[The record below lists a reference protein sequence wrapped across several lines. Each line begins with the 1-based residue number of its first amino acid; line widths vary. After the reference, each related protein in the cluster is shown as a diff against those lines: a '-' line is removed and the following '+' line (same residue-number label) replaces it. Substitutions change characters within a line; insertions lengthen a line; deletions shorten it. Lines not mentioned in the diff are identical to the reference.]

1 MSEVDVLPAPGG
13 AEELPPE
20 APGAPRLPR
29 LAVTV
34 HRMDGGLEN
43 GASESR
49 ALSPAGYPVFIP
61 PDSDRPRL
69 IPLNDIKYVV
79 IGSVE
84 DPDLEADP
92 GEKAVARKAILRFRD
107 GEWIPVY
114 MDPSQA
120 SDGVGLAV
128 KVRLSERQRVIPAIA
143 SSRAILEMQFV
154 DTWMTPSEGPTPQRR
169 RSDIEQAAARQG
181 KDLHKL
187 ANDFRDRLALVRDA
201 GLTTGDTL
209 AFSRAVRTYLDRF
222 LVEDGIT
229 LTPAEKSALADI
241 ILRAAVGYG
250 PLDPLLHDRSV
261 SEIMVNGP
269 DQVFIE
275 RRGVIAKSEV
285 RFDDENQL
293 LETIRRMVATTGRH
307 IDGLNPMVDAR
318 LPDGSR
324 VNAIIRPAS
333 IHGPALTIR
342 KFKDAVLGMDDLT
355 REGSLSPAMSE
366 FLKAAVLGRMN
377 ILVSGGTGSGKTTS
391 LNVIAR
397 FIPHNQRV
405 ITIEDAAELQIDHP
419 HVISL
424 EHRPP
429 NIEGKGELTIRQLL
443 RNSLRMRPDR
453 ILVGEVRGSEAL
465 DMLQAMNTGH
475 DGSMST
481 IHSNSARDALS
492 RLETMVMMASI
503 DIPFEAVR
511 AQIAS
516 AVNLIVHQARM
527 PDGRRKIAQIAE
539 VVGYDQNGAILRDV
553 FLLGMGS
560 DLRLEYNATGYVPT
574 ALDKAAFYGVQ
585 VDQDLFDPVKSRF
598 VPAGSDSMMP
608 VVKDPLITGQRG
620 GEKEVVRQVVVVPFS
635 SERPGAA
642 APAAAAQGSGS
653 IANTPEMQEV
663 MRQALQQYTT
673 ARSAP
678 TPAAPTPAQTPEMQ
692 EEMRKILDVIRSASA
707 DLVEAQQVQAAAS
720 AQAAA
725 PAFAYPASP
734 APAAEEPGQAP
745 ALPAPAHVETPATPV
760 AGQAAVAAGPI
771 PSVPPAPR
779 FDNSAQAAQA
789 LQAATAMAR
798 ATTELGRIAAQAQ
811 SGFIANAGMLPT
823 VQTEARGGQGVSRR
837 LHAVIETIVSQKN
850 LNLRLADAV
859 TQAFEGAELK
869 ASDYAAPNKLSK
881 ESASRELRQAVEAGL
896 LEMVRYPQ
904 GEAGFKA
911 GPSLLREVAMGL
923 GQNVDVN
930 QPLSAE
936 TIIGS
941 LATGQTEGTVA
952 IMFTDVEGS
961 TNLLSTRG
969 FTESHEIMK
978 AYETIVGEKIAEHAG
993 RRIKGLGDGVMVSFG
1008 STRHAVECA
1017 IDIQRAITD
1026 YSKANPQRR
1035 LRIRIGINTG
1045 EVVEEAGDFFG
1056 AAVNMAARVA
1066 GKAKGGQVLV
1076 SDVVRQLVGPVSE
1089 ITFSYR
1095 GSYKLKGFPDR
1106 WRLHEATP
1114 GAAPAHIAAVVVP
1127 AGDGFVGREQE
1138 RQDIKL
1144 VLDRATTGTGG
1155 IVLISGAPGI
1165 GATRLA
1171 AEAAAE
1177 AGRKG
1182 WTVVGGG
1189 CNEQA
1194 DEPYSVFRQ
1203 ALAAAVAAAGQRP
1216 LYEVAGEAGP
1226 ALLDLVPGLRAKMR
1240 GQPTPGPV
1248 PAERRREQLY
1258 KGVFDLLV
1266 ACQGTRPLLVVLNDL
1281 QWADDGSVL
1290 LLRDLAERLGG
1301 SKIVILGTYWDTDL
1315 DPARPFTSVVSRLL
1329 RRRRAQ
1335 RIPLG
1340 RLTDSEVEK
1349 MLTMIAGS
1357 TLTAVQTV
1365 GIQAATDGNPLF
1377 VEQSYLYTAESE
1389 GMLGGVRARP
1399 VANFTEEDLELA
1411 QSVRGLIGRRLER
1424 VSEPAH
1430 RMLIAAAVI
1439 GRDFDVSL
1447 LDAFGELSGRE
1458 LREALDEAAKARLLA
1473 AAGPD
1478 RYRFT
1483 HDLVRQRV
1491 LAGMP
1496 LPRLQA
1502 YHLAVADTLERVYG
1516 KTVKEH
1522 ASEIAYHLYQAGTAA
1537 SPART
1542 SSLLSQAARNAL
1554 GVGAFEEVLRLVES
1568 ALQLLP
1574 AEERKERASVLAMRA
1589 EAFTGLGR
1597 REEAKTAWV
1606 VAADRFEEAGDKKG
1620 AAAARARV
1628 EMPVEEPDVYPQAT
1642 PAPAATAV
1650 AVAEEPVPEPV
1661 PELPPAQDTNLAANG
1676 TGA

>member
-1 MSEVDVLPAPGG
+1 MSEIDVLPAPGG
-13 AEELPPE
+13 AEEIPPDG
-20 APGAPRLPR
+20 PGPARPSRV
-29 LAVTV
+29 AVTV
-34 HRMDGGLEN
+34 HRMDGGLES

-49 ALSPAGYPVFIP
+49 TLSTAGYPVFVP
-61 PDSDRPRL
+61 PDADRPRL
-69 IPLNDIKYVV
+69 IPITDIKYVV
-79 IGSVE
+79 IGSVD
-84 DPDLEADP
+84 DPDLEPDP
-92 GEKAVARKAILRFRD
+92 GDRAVAHKAILRFRD

-120 SDGVGLAV
+120 SGGVGLAV
-128 KVRLSERQRVIPAIA
+128 KMRVSDRQRVIPVIA
-143 SSRAILEMQFV
+143 ASRAILEMQFV
-154 DTWMTPSEGPTPQRR
+154 DTWSSPGDGPTPQRR

-181 KDLHKL
+181 KDLHRL

-201 GLTTGDTL
+201 GLTSGDTL

-222 LVEDGIT
+222 LLEDGIT
-229 LTPAEKSALADI
+229 LAPAEKSALADI

-275 RRGVIAKSEV
+275 RRGVIAKSDV

-293 LETIRRMVATTGRH
+293 IETIRRMVATTGRH

-342 KFKDAVLGMDDLT
+342 KFKDAVLGMDDLA

-366 FLKAAVLGRMN
+366 FLQAAVLGRMN
-377 ILVSGGTGSGKTTS
+377 ILVSGGTGSGKTTT

-419 HVISL
+419 HVIAL

-453 ILVGEVRGSEAL
+453 ILVGEVRGAEAL

-527 PDGRRKIAQIAE
+527 PDGRRKVAQIAE

-553 FLLGMGS
+553 FLLGMGP

-585 VDQDLFDPVKSRF
+585 VDQELFDPVKSRF

-620 GEKEVVRQVVVVPFS
+620 SGDKEVVRQVVVVPFS
-635 SERPGAA
+635 SERQQPTVQVQATAA
-642 APAAAAQGSGS
+642 ASPQTQAMAA
-653 IANTPEMQEV
+653 
-663 MRQALQQYTT
+663 
-673 ARSAP
+673 
-678 TPAAPTPAQTPEMQ
+678 TPEMQ
-692 EEMRKILDVIRSASA
+692 EEMRKLIDAARSAVA
-707 DLVEAQQVQAAAS
+707 DL
-720 AQAAA
+720 QAAA
-725 PAFAYPASP
+725 PAPVP
-734 APAAEEPGQAP
+734 APAYVQPPAEASTPPPLVAP
-745 ALPAPAHVETPATPV
+745 PAAEWPQVAAVPAPGPVPATPV
-760 AGQAAVAAGPI
+760 SGQAPVAAGPI
-771 PSVPPAPR
+771 PPAPPLTTV
-779 FDNSAQAAQA
+779 DSGVQASQA
-789 LQAATAMAR
+789 LQAAAAMAR
-798 ATTELGRIAAQAQ
+798 ATTELGRMAAAAQ
-811 SGFIANAGMLPT
+811 SGFIASVGMLPT
-823 VQTEARGGQGVSRR
+823 VQGEPRGGAGVSRR
-837 LHAVIETIVSQKN
+837 LHAVIETIVSKKN

-869 ASDYAAPNKLSK
+869 ASDYAGPNKLSRD
-881 ESASRELRQAVEAGL
+881 SAGRELRQAVEAGL

-911 GPSLLREVAMGL
+911 GPSLLREVALGL
-923 GQNVDVN
+923 GQNVDIN
-930 QPLSAE
+930 SALSAD

-978 AYETIVGEKIAEHAG
+978 AYETIVGEKISEHAG

-1017 IDIQRAITD
+1017 LDIQKAIAE

-1076 SDVVRQLVGPVSE
+1076 SEVVRQLVGPVSE
-1089 ITFSYR
+1089 INFTYR
-1095 GSYKLKGFPDR
+1095 GHYKLKGFPDR

-1114 GAAPAHIAAVVVP
+1114 GVISAPIAVTAP

-1144 VLDRATTGTGG
+1144 ALDRAMTGTGG
-1155 IVLISGAPGI
+1155 VVLISGAPGM

-1171 AEAAAE
+1171 AEVAADA
-1177 AGRKG
+1177 ARRG
-1182 WTVVGGG
+1182 WIVVGGA
-1189 CNEQA
+1189 CTDQA
-1194 DEPYSVFRQ
+1194 DEPYGAFRQ
-1203 ALAAAVAAAGQRP
+1203 ALAAAVGSAGQRP
-1216 LYEVAGEAGP
+1216 LYELAEGAGP
-1226 ALLDLVPGLRAKMR
+1226 ALLDLVPGLRTKMR
-1240 GQPTPGPV
+1240 GHALPAPV
-1248 PAERRREQLY
+1248 SADHRREQLF
-1258 KGVFDLLV
+1258 KGVYDLLV
-1266 ACQGTRPLLVVLNDL
+1266 ACQGIRPLLLVLNDL
-1281 QWADDGSVL
+1281 HWADDATVL
-1290 LLRDLAERLGG
+1290 LLRDLSERLGG
-1301 SKIVILGTYWDTDL
+1301 SKIVVLGTYWDTDL
-1315 DPARPFTSVVSRLL
+1315 DPARPFTTVVSRLL

-1335 RIPLG
+1335 RVPLG
-1340 RLTDSEVEK
+1340 RLADSEVEK
-1349 MLTMIAGS
+1349 MLTMLAGS
-1357 TLTAVQTV
+1357 PMSSAQMV
-1365 GIQAATDGNPLF
+1365 GIQAATEGNPLF
-1377 VEQSYLYTAESE
+1377 IEQAFLYTTESE
-1389 GMLGGVRARP
+1389 GILGGVRARP
-1399 VANFTEEDLELA
+1399 VAQFTEEDLELA

-1424 VSEPAH
+1424 VSEPVH

-1439 GRDFDVSL
+1439 GRDFEASL
-1447 LDAFGELSGRE
+1447 LEAFGELSGRE
-1458 LREALDEAAKARLLA
+1458 LREAFDEATRSRLLTA
-1473 AAGPD
+1473 VGPEHF
-1478 RYRFT
+1478 RFS
-1483 HDLVRQRV
+1483 HDLIRQRV

-1516 KTVKEH
+1516 KSVKEH
-1522 ASEIAYHLYQAGTAA
+1522 AAEIAYHLYQAGTSA

-1542 SSLLSQAARNAL
+1542 APLLTQAARNAL
-1554 GVGAFEEVLRLVES
+1554 AVGAFEEALRLVER
-1568 ALQLLP
+1568 ALLLLP
-1574 AEERKERASVLAMRA
+1574 TEGRKERATVLALRA

-1597 REEAKTAWV
+1597 REEAKVAWR
-1606 VAADRFEEAGDKKG
+1606 VAAERFEESGDKRG
-1620 AAAARARV
+1620 AAAARAHV
-1628 EMPVEEPDVYPQAT
+1628 EAEAALEEIAAAETSASVESD
-1642 PAPAATAV
+1642 AAVITLTAS
-1650 AVAEEPVPEPV
+1650 V

-1676 TGA
+1676 KGA